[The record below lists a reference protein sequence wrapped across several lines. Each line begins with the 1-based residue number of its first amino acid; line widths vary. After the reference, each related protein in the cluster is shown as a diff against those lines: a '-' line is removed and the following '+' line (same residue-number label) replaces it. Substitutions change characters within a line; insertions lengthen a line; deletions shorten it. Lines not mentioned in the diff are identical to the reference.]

1 MRKLLAFVFTVL
13 VLAGCTSPEPL
24 DGLHQI
30 GFASQ
35 LSRAVVEGVSD
46 LQNGGILLFAS
57 YTLDNQ
63 TASLLDNEH
72 LYYDSSISSWKYDH
86 TRYWVPGI
94 FYRFCAVYPYNIQNC
109 TYNNNG
115 EVTIQGYTGNTNS
128 ADLLY
133 TATTR
138 DLQYSEDYSA
148 VPLHFN
154 HACAALDFRIVNASG
169 NAITAI
175 RNIYLTGLYNQ
186 GNFHFDIFGTA
197 EWQITGNCITADNI
211 YSDSSCTLPTNNTL
225 PVNVNYK
232 HPLFDTG
239 VLLVVPQEIYKTDVK
254 LCLEYSTD
262 TSYYNKTYIDREIL
276 LGNIGSSAPTEWV
289 AGQKYTYTLTITD
302 DFITSD
308 VVVVDWVDHYVDL

>member
-13 VLAGCTSPEPL
+13 VLVGCTSPEPL

-35 LSRAVVEGVSD
+35 LSRAVVEGISD
-46 LQNGGILLFAS
+46 LQSGGILLFAS

-63 TASLLDNEH
+63 TASLLDNEK
-72 LYYDSSISSWKYDH
+72 LYYNNGAWDYTNK
-86 TRYWVPGI
+86 RYWVNGI
-94 FYRFCAVYPYNIQNC
+94 YYRFCAVHPYNIKNNC
-109 TYNNNG
+109 TYDNNG
-115 EVTIQGYTGNTNS
+115 EVTINYTGNTTS

-169 NAITAI
+169 NAITDI

-186 GNFHFDIFGTA
+186 GNFYFDILGTA
-197 EWQITGNCITADNI
+197 EWQITGNRITATNVYYD
-211 YSDSSCTLPTNNTL
+211 DKCTLPTNNTL
-225 PVNVNYK
+225 PVDVNRK

-239 VLLVVPQEIYKTDVK
+239 VLLVVPQEIYKQGVK
-254 LCLEYSTD
+254 LCLQYLTST
-262 TSYYNKTYIDREIL
+262 SNYNKTYIAREIL
-276 LGNIGSSAPTEWV
+276 LGNIGGSAPTEWV

-302 DFITSD
+302 DYITSD